1 MIYQHLFDRV
11 QEPAT
16 VRAGLIGVGHFG
28 TPIVTQSPII
38 PRLELPVVADV
49 DVEAGRRAYL
59 QAGFDEDD
67 IAVCESHTAALRAL
81 ESGKRVV
88 LQDALL
94 MMDLPL
100 DVIATATR
108 VPEAGARYAWE
119 AIRHGKHVVM
129 IDKEADSV
137 VGPILKHLA
146 DRAGLV
152 FTTDDGDQP
161 GLLMGLVSW
170 AQALGMEVLC
180 GGNLHGCLYVQG
192 AGTLTNRA
200 RITVRVPEDERWAL
214 ERIPPAPRA
223 GEVARYASA
232 RRRLVAEWRPSQE
245 RGDPICHMAVAAN
258 GTGLL
263 PDAPAGHR
271 PVVRLIELP
280 EVLCPVEEGGIL
292 DTRGAIDI
300 PVVMRT
306 PDEPSVDGGVYV
318 VVATDD
324 ACSRAVMI
332 QKGLVANSRKTAMLV
347 YRPHH
352 LCGAETAMSILC
364 AGLLGVPTGGA
375 CVLPRVDMI
384 GTADRDL
391 RAGEVLGADGGL
403 GYSPDLRASM
413 VAAFPVAAGAPVP
426 YFVLEGNRLAV
437 DVPRGTVI
445 TLDMIERP
453 ADSALWALRAQQD
466 ARFMNG

>member
-1 MIYQHLFDRV
+1 VIYQHLFDRV
-11 QEPAT
+11 RKPAA

-28 TPIVTQSPII
+28 TPIITQAPII
-38 PRLELPVVADV
+38 PRLEVPVVADV
-49 DVEAGRRAYL
+49 DVEAGRQAYL
-59 QAGFDEDD
+59 QAGFDAHD
-67 IAVCESHTAALRAL
+67 IAVCESHIAAIQAL
-81 ESGKRVV
+81 ERGKCVV

-108 VPEAGARYAWE
+108 VPEAGARFAWE

-161 GLLMGLVSW
+161 GLLMSLVSW

-180 GGNLHGCLYVQG
+180 GGNLHGCLYDPQ

-200 RITVRVPEDERWAL
+200 QITAQVPEEERWAL
-214 ERIPPAPRA
+214 ASPV
-223 GEVARYASA
+223 GEVALYAGA
-232 RRRLVAEWRPSQE
+232 RRRLVADWRPSQE
-245 RGDPICHMAVAAN
+245 RGDPICHMVVAAN

-280 EVLCPVEEGGIL
+280 EVLCPIEEGGIL
-292 DTRGAIDI
+292 ESRGVIDI
-300 PVVMRT
+300 PVVMHT
-306 PDEPSVDGGVYV
+306 ADEPSVDGGVYV
-318 VVATDD
+318 VVANDD

-364 AGLLGVPTGGA
+364 AGLLGVPTGSA
-375 CVLPRVDMI
+375 TVLPRVDMI

-391 RAGEVLGADGGL
+391 RVGKVLGTDGGL

-413 VAAFPVAAGAPVP
+413 VPAFSMFAGTPVP
-426 YFVLEGNRLAV
+426 YFMLEGRRLAV
-437 DVPRGTVI
+437 DVPMGTVI
-445 TLDMIERP
+445 TVDMIERP

-466 ARFMNG
+466 AQFMGG